1 MKNALIAPAL
11 AFAVINLVSAP
22 VLAGPVEHLHVE
34 TSQIEDSVQAN
45 EQKEPNNYPRISHI
59 EQVLTGETFNGE
71 KIKDRLARLEDIAF
85 GEPSREKDLCIRT
98 DRLEN
103 YIKENLDALTLNEV
117 TAQEAKLAIEQAE
130 AAMEEPKRR
139 KINKKVLIAAVL
151 ITLVLGAIVMSGG
164 AAAPAAMGMG
174 SAGMGMASPMSMGM
188 GSAGMGMAGPM
199 SMGMGM
205 GMPAGMPSGI
215 PSGMPGGMLSTLGPM
230 MLSAGM
236 SSMRMLGTVM
246 QGMNFAKAAKG
257 NSFAR
262 GFAKDNLA
270 PQFNQKLSTD
280 IKLLNPPPFPTQ
292 ERAANMLAD
301 TPQMVPSD
309 RASGGLPAASAVQ
322 NSTLITK
329 VRWCELQIF
338 GKTFDDM
345 RMVDRLSQLSKQL
358 VAESDTTAKFKTS
371 IDNTFNTIRS
381 YQEPA
386 SPTVPAR

>member
-103 YIKENLDALTLNEV
+103 YIKGNLDALTLNEV

-174 SAGMGMASPMSMGM
+174 SAGMGMA
-188 GSAGMGMAGPM
+188 GPM

-205 GMPAGMPSGI
+205 GMPAGMPSGLPTGMPSGM

-257 NSFAR
+257 NSFGR
-262 GFAKDNLA
+262 GFTKDNLA

-309 RASGGLPAASAVQ
+309 RAYGGLPAASAVQ

-358 VAESDTTAKFKTS
+358 VAESATTAKFKTS

-381 YQEPA
+381 YQESA